1 MARQFALFEIPEDKF
16 AVIYDIK
23 FTGDEGL
30 FNLSDPCFTAFDE
43 GEVLIQ
49 DGFEYKIEAVN

>member
-1 MARQFALFEIPEDKF
+1 MARDFALNDIPDDKF

-30 FNLSDPCFTAFDE
+30 FNMSDPRYSAFDE
-43 GEVLIQ
+43 DEVLIQ
-49 DGFEYKIEAVN
+49 DGFEYKIE